1 MPGLFCWSALNLLG
15 SRACPSASPV
25 WERQN
30 RPTGI
35 LPQPPA
41 FVPPRPSPGT
51 APRRQPHQPPTGSSP
66 KAGGPGLGSL
76 LPLAWADWPAEAR
89 LLLGLVAIWSLVG
102 LLVLT
107 SASWWVAE
115 REMGDAAYYL
125 KRQAVWLV
133 ASWGLLWLALTTT
146 VRRWLRL
153 APAGLIIGTVL
164 IALTLVAGSTVNG
177 ASRWLVLGPI
187 QLQPS
192 ELVKPFV
199 VLQGASLFG
208 HWQRMGKDQRVL
220 WLGIFVG
227 LIALILKQPNLSTAA
242 LTGLV
247 LWLMG
252 LAANM
257 PMLALLA
264 TAALGSLVG
273 LASISFNAYQRLR
286 VVSFLDPWADAQ
298 GNGYQLVQ
306 SLLAIGSGGVLGEG
320 FGLSTQKLQ
329 YLPIQS
335 TDFIYAVFAEEFGF
349 VGSVVVILFLITFA
363 FVGLKVA
370 IHCRNNQNRLVAI
383 GCTTLLVGQS
393 ILNIAVASG
402 AMPTTGLPLPMVS
415 YGGNS
420 LLASLLCAGLILRC
434 SIESGG
440 ADQGRPSR
448 RTRAAG

>member
-1 MPGLFCWSALNLLG
+1 MA
-15 SRACPSASPV
+15 
-25 WERQN
+25 
-30 RPTGI
+30 T
-35 LPQPPA
+35 
-41 FVPPRPSPGT
+41 VPNGGT
-51 APRRQPHQPPTGSSP
+51 LR
-66 KAGGPGLGSL
+66 GGL
-76 LPLAWADWPAEAR
+76 LPVPWSDWPAEAR
-89 LLLGLVAIWSLVG
+89 LMLGLIAIWSLVG

-125 KRQAVWLV
+125 KRQFLWLV
-133 ASWGLLWLALTTT
+133 ASWGLLWLALNTT

-153 APAGLIIGTVL
+153 APSGLMVGILL
-164 IALTLVAGSTVNG
+164 IALTLVIGSTVNG

-187 QLQPS
+187 QIQPS

-199 VLQGASLFG
+199 VLQGANLLAQ
-208 HWQRMGKDQRVL
+208 WPRMERDQRL
-220 WLGIFVG
+220 IWLGTFVG

-247 LWLMG
+247 LWLMA
-252 LAANM
+252 LAANV
-257 PMLALLA
+257 PMLILLG
-264 TAALGSLVG
+264 TAALGSMVG
-273 LASISFNAYQRLR
+273 LLSISLNTYQRLR

-306 SLLAIGSGGVLGEG
+306 SLLAIGSGGMVGEG

-329 YLPIQS
+329 YLPIQT

-349 VGSVVVILFLITFA
+349 IGGVVVISFLITVA
-363 FVGLKVA
+363 FVGLRIA
-370 IHCRNNQNRLVAI
+370 IHCRTNQTRLVAI

-402 AMPTTGLPLPMVS
+402 AMPTTGLPLPLVS

-434 SIESGG
+434 SLESEG
-440 ADQGRPSR
+440 ADPGGPRR
-448 RTRAAG
+448 RTRTPG